1 MMSAKA
7 AAAVIRAH
15 FGIFKGIFDV
25 FLFFQ
30 TVQAIERQPKVVL
43 MLGVRWVECVDMYI
57 CIHIYRFCELCIDV

>member
-7 AAAVIRAH
+7 AAAVIRAP

-25 FLFFQ
+25 FLFQ

-43 MLGVRWVECVDMYI
+43 MLSVR
-57 CIHIYRFCELCIDV
+57 